1 MELVKPQMRL
11 ERRVELRLAAQ
22 RLLPPKI
29 AAKSDR
35 KPFVRY
41 IESSMT
47 SHSLSWACSL
57 GLAEDPVLASGH
69 ACTTAAAFS
78 QGLVTR

>member
-1 MELVKPQMRL
+1 MRL
-11 ERRVELRLAAQ
+11 ERRVELQLAARVSCFQ
-22 RLLPPKI
+22 I

-57 GLAEDPVLASGH
+57 SLAEDLVLASGQ
-69 ACTTAAAFS
+69 ACMTAAAFS
-78 QGLVTR
+78 QVLVTR

>member
-1 MELVKPQMRL
+1 MELVRPQMRL

-41 IESSMT
+41 IE
-47 SHSLSWACSL
+47 LY
-57 GLAEDPVLASGH
+57 D
-69 ACTTAAAFS
+69 
-78 QGLVTR
+78 